1 MVPSVRMI
9 KRWLF
14 IALLAVLAVAADRG
28 VLAEAD
34 ELPDL
39 KKEVAALKQGQ
50 LQLQR
55 ELQEI
60 NALLRRR
67 QSPVT
72 DVPNLVFPIDGY
84 PSKGSQSAKLI
95 LVEFTDYQY
104 PFCSRH
110 FQQTSPQ
117 IDREYVNTG
126 RVRHVLRDLPI
137 ESIHKNAFKAAEA
150 AHCAGDQGQYWQMHD
165 RLFNNQ
171 NALAPDNLSAYAG
184 ALGLDVKSFQ
194 QCLDSN
200 KHSARIRQ
208 DLVDAQ
214 KVGVQATPSFLLGMA
229 EPGGSS
235 VRVVKMIAGAR
246 PYPVFREAIGRLLS
260 GHEPATPGSGT
271 KWR

>member
-1 MVPSVRMI
+1 MI
-9 KRWLF
+9 KLWLF
-14 IALLAVLAVAADRG
+14 IALLAVLALSADRG

-34 ELPDL
+34 DLSDL
-39 KKEVAALKQGQ
+39 KKEVEALKQGQ

-72 DVPNLVFPIDGY
+72 DVPNVVLPIDGY

-95 LVEFTDYQY
+95 LVEFTDYQC

-117 IDREYVNTG
+117 IERDYVNTG
-126 RVRHVLRDLPI
+126 RVRYVLRDFPI
-137 ESIHKNAFKAAEA
+137 EAIHKDALKAAEA
-150 AHCAGDQGQYWQMHD
+150 AHCAGEHGQYWPMHD

-171 NALAPDNLSAYAG
+171 NALAPEHLSAYAS
-184 ALGLDVKSFQ
+184 ALGLDVKGFQ

-200 KHSARIRQ
+200 KYSARIQQ

-214 KVGVQATPSFLLGMA
+214 KVGVQATPSFLLGVA

-235 VRVVKMIAGAR
+235 VRVVKMIAGAH
-246 PYPVFREAIGRLLS
+246 PYPVFKEALDSLLS
-260 GHEPATPGSGT
+260 GQKPATPGSGT
-271 KWR
+271 K